1 MTGDLPRRAVMAA
14 MAGAGAALSAPAR
27 AATAAPKGPWT
38 SEGVVK
44 RAGGQIHYA
53 TLGEGEPLVLLHKL
67 GGSVADWRAAAPLL
81 AAPRPGRP
89 GRKVIAIDLPGHGGS
104 TMLGSPPF
112 IQTVPETAA
121 MIKAA
126 LDELGV
132 TRFALAGNSLGGIA
146 GIVMAA
152 FWPEAISRLALV
164 SVSMIGAMS
173 RERLAK
179 LDADARGQFGPHW
192 EPLPRPPADVAAVGF
207 KDPAVLKEDNE
218 SRARTGV
225 WLRPAERG
233 VALVGVTDYM
243 PRVQCPTLVVIT
255 DHGRY
260 ARYGEVAKATMKD
273 VAVVVIP
280 GSGSFIHQEK
290 PAEAAAAINAFLDA

>member
-1 MTGDLPRRAVMAA
+1 MSPSGLPRRAIVAGLAA
-14 MAGAGAALSAPAR
+14 AGVATPAL
-27 AATAAPKGPWT
+27 AATQAHKGPWT
-38 SEGVVK
+38 AQGAIQ

-67 GGSVADWRAAAPLL
+67 GGSVADWRHTAPLF
-81 AAPRPGRP
+81 AAR

-104 TMLGSPPF
+104 TMLGSPPH
-112 IQTVPETAA
+112 IQMVPETAT

-126 LDELGV
+126 LDEMGV
-132 TRFALAGNSLGGIA
+132 TRFAIAGNSLGGIA

-152 FWPEAISRLALV
+152 FFPQAVTKLALV
-164 SVSMIGAMS
+164 SVSMIGAMT
-173 RERLAK
+173 REQLVK
-179 LDADARGQFGPHW
+179 LDADARGQFGPNW

-207 KDPAVLKEDNE
+207 KDPAVLREDNE

-243 PRVQCPTLVVIT
+243 PRVQCPSLVVIT

-273 VAVVVIP
+273 VKVVVVP
-280 GSGSFIHQEK
+280 GSGSFIHQER
-290 PAEAAAAINAFLDA
+290 PAEAAAAINGFLDA